1 MPAWLVLVRVVFLT
15 VNKYLLTVFPW
26 CKRERERDVMVQML
40 GIRENTM
47 HSIAICFH
55 LFH

>member
-1 MPAWLVLVRVVFLT
+1 MPAWLVLVRAVFLT
-15 VNKYLLTVFPW
+15 VNKYILAVFPW